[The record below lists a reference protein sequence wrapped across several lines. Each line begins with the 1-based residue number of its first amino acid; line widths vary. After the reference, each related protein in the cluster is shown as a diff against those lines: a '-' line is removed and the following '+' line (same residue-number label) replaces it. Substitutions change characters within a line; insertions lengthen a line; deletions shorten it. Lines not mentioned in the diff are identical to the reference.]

1 MSDTRTRERPP
12 AMALPSLPPAEVRA
26 LSKKVAREAGGS
38 NVAAYFEAN
47 KSSLQKLLPTH
58 MTPDRFLRVALNAL
72 RTTPK
77 LMDCTLESL
86 FGATVFCA
94 QLGLEPNTPQGH
106 IYLIPFKNNRKGV
119 TEVQV
124 IVGYQ
129 GLIALARRTGE
140 IASISAQAVYAN
152 DDYDIDYLNPENS
165 RHKPKLNGPRGAFIG
180 AWAKATF
187 KDGGMAFDF
196 MPKADIDAI
205 RDGSQ
210 GYKTAKRFNS
220 DSSPWISHYDQMAV
234 KTAIRRLSKR
244 MPMSIEMATAVELD
258 ERGER
263 RGSQRF
269 DKVLDAGEFDL
280 SLLAG
285 GDDEEDGGAPGDGA
299 AAQESGAGGDPQD
312 PGPVAAEGSGQAG
325 AEEGVGES
333 RPADEAPERR
343 QDPPPPAT
351 AVEPAKPRQRQAAPP
366 PDEGASGGGG
376 LNFG

>member
-1 MSDTRTRERPP
+1 MSGTRTRERPP
-12 AMALPSLPPAEVRA
+12 AMALPSLPPSEIRA
-26 LSKKVAREAGGS
+26 LSKQVAREAGGS

-47 KSSLQKLLPTH
+47 KGSLQKLLPAH

-86 FGATVFCA
+86 FGATVFAA
-94 QLGLEPNTPQGH
+94 QMGLEPNTPQGH

-140 IASISAQAVYAN
+140 IASISAQAVYAQ

-165 RHKPKLNGPRGAFIG
+165 RHKPKMNGPRGAFIG

-210 GYKTAKRFNS
+210 GYKTAERFNS
-220 DSSPWISHYDQMAV
+220 KNSPWHTHYDQMAV

-269 DKVLDAGEFDL
+269 EKILDAGEFDL
-280 SLLAG
+280 SIMAG
-285 GDDEEDGGAPGDGA
+285 GDDEGEEEGQADEGAQQG
-299 AAQESGAGGDPQD
+299 SGAGGDPQD
-312 PGPVAAEGSGQAG
+312 PGPEAAEGSRMAG
-325 AEEGVGES
+325 AEEDVGES
-333 RPADEAPERR
+333 RPADDAPERGE
-343 QDPPPPAT
+343 DPPPPADKP
-351 AVEPAKPRQRQAAPP
+351 AAEKAKPAPAKAKQQQEEAP
-366 PDEGASGGGG
+366 SG
-376 LNFG
+376 LKFE